1 MEEISGCDSASSNA
15 IQARLA
21 CPRQF
26 LTPST
31 QAVGLGRPHP
41 DMFPSCMEG
50 TGEAGIPATV
60 HGLEQR
66 DVALARRLAGQQ
78 VNPCACLLL
87 SLQGAPLS
95 GCSADGLAEASL
107 ALSCH

>member
-31 QAVGLGRPHP
+31 LPLGLGCPHP
-41 DMFPSCMEG
+41 NTSLSCVEG
-50 TGEAGIPATV
+50 MGRGIPGTIC
-60 HGLEQR
+60 GGQQR
-66 DVALARRLAGQQ
+66 DVVLAQILTGKQ
-78 VNPCACLLL
+78 VNPCACPPL
-87 SLQGAPLS
+87 SL
-95 GCSADGLAEASL
+95 GCSADGLVEASV
-107 ALSCH
+107 ALSHH

>member
-31 QAVGLGRPHP
+31 LPLGLGCPRPNTP
-41 DMFPSCMEG
+41 CPPAWKGWDRGDSG
-50 TGEAGIPATV
+50 TVRGGQ
-60 HGLEQR
+60 QR
-66 DVALARRLAGQQ
+66 DVVLAQRLTSKQA
-78 VNPCACLLL
+78 NPCACHPL
-87 SLQGAPLS
+87 SL
-95 GCSADGLAEASL
+95 GCSADGLLEAPL
-107 ALSCH
+107 ALSRH